1 MILLIAVIIGLAAG
15 LIRAR
20 MNGTTYQSVEI
31 KSIGLVFLAYLP
43 QFFAF
48 SLPLTRARIPTS
60 WIPYI
65 LIGSQVLLF
74 WFVWVNRRVSGFQLL
89 GLGLLSNFLA
99 IALNGGMMP
108 LPPENAARLVAPGSG
123 LEFEIGQRVGFGKDV
138 ILPREETHLW
148 FLGDVLMLPE
158 WLRYPLAFSIG
169 DILISMGAFW
179 LLRELGNP
187 NSHSTEVSP

>member
-1 MILLIAVIIGLAAG
+1 MILLIAVIIGLTAG

-20 MNGTTYQSVEI
+20 MNGTTYQSAEI

-48 SLPLTRARIPTS
+48 NLPLTRARIPTS

-65 LIGSQVLLF
+65 LIGSQILLF
-74 WFVWVNRRVSGFQLL
+74 WFVWVNRRVRGFHLL

-108 LPPENAARLVAPGSG
+108 LLPENAARLVAPGSG
-123 LEFEIGQRVGFGKDV
+123 MEFEIGQRVGFGKDV
-138 ILPREETHLW
+138 ILPRAETHLW

-179 LLRELGNP
+179 LLWELGNP
-187 NSHSTEVSP
+187 NSHSMEVSP

>member
-1 MILLIAVIIGLAAG
+1 MILLIAVIVGLTSG

-20 MNGTTYQSVEI
+20 INGTTYQSVEI

-48 SLPLTRARIPTS
+48 NLPLTRTRIPTS

-65 LIGSQVLLF
+65 LIGSQILLF
-74 WFVWVNRRVSGFQLL
+74 WFVWVNRRVPGFHLL

-108 LPPENAARLVAPGSG
+108 LLPENAARLVTPGSG
-123 LEFEIGQRVGFGKDV
+123 MEFEIGQRAGFGKDV
-138 ILPREETHLW
+138 ILAREETHLW